1 MQLVSFLTPN
11 TDLLSLHQSGNR
23 RCHSTETLGV
33 LFTSHLYKAYK
44 AIDEKKVTAVLMLD
58 LSKAFDNINHQK
70 LLIKLQSLGV
80 SGMAL
85 A

>member
-1 MQLVSFLTPN
+1 MTSNNLPSV
-11 TDLLSLHQSGNR
+11 HQRGNR

-33 LFTSHLYKAYK
+33 LLTSHLYK
-44 AIDEKKVTAVLMLD
+44 AIDEKKMTTVVLLD
-58 LSKAFDNINHQK
+58 LSKAFDSINHQK

-80 SGMAL
+80 FGMAL